1 MLVQRDTS
9 SHVCIKHFTI
19 TTIRGRATELVLL
32 SSDNISWSNKIY
44 YLSLQALPL
53 LLQPQS
59 HTHTHTASQGINSGE
74 CGGIQRGIW
83 ISGWRILHHQYKRCG
98 MHRSYTAPGGPHCY
112 ENELHFLL
120 SIASATPV
128 RYANPYNTAQ
138 QRNREIFSALP
149 SRLMH

>member
-1 MLVQRDTS
+1 MYRG
-9 SHVCIKHFTI
+9 
-19 TTIRGRATELVLL
+19 IRVHTYALSISLIQPSEEGLL
-32 SSDNISWSNKIY
+32 SLSFFPLTISAGLIKYTTFPYKPCLFYCSH
-44 YLSLQALPL
+44 
-53 LLQPQS
+53 S